1 MDETVSYDYLWQ
13 AYQKEKQTNQLLLLS
28 KTFYED
34 VGQFIAQESKK
45 KAAGSALYDNT
56 SKLLYDFFE
65 KRKQKIFLYMAYN
78 KQPPS
83 QIDSSELEFYN
94 KLLGLSDRYKL
105 ALGQKIKSNKL
116 LRSITDIPEIIL
128 PSGKRLGPLKKN
140 EILDMQDAEGAAED
154 VRYLISNAI
163 CENYSR

>member
-1 MDETVSYDYLWQ
+1 MGEDISYDYIWNLC
-13 AYQKEKQTNQLLLLS
+13 QKEKQTNQLLQLS
-28 KTFYED
+28 KSFYSDLTEYMEKTTLNEQQRANMEKIL
-34 VGQFIAQESKK
+34 VG
-45 KAAGSALYDNT
+45 L
-56 SKLLYDFFE
+56 FE